1 MTGVFIQQLMFYI
14 YMTGTRASLATEP
27 LFLTLCDVTERATV
41 AGLVTLAVPEEW
53 SNSLIER

>member
-27 LFLTLCDVTERATV
+27 LFLALCVTERATV

>member
-1 MTGVFIQQLMFYI
+1 MTSVFIQQLMFYI
-14 YMTGTRASLATEP
+14 YMTCTRASLATEP
-27 LFLTLCDVTERATV
+27 LFLMVCVTERSTV